1 VNGGGGITGINPQVT
16 TPGTGYA
23 VASAVA
29 TTGGTGSNAH
39 VNITAVQPAGTSD
52 LSLLFYEAAQGL
64 TYNVVVA
71 AV

>member
-1 VNGGGGITGINPQVT
+1 
-16 TPGTGYA
+16 
-23 VASAVA
+23 VA